1 MLQPPRLLCPWD
13 SPGQDT
19 GVGSC
24 SLLQGIFPT
33 QEVNP
38 GLPHCRQILYRLSH
52 KGSQRIME
60 WVAYPFSRGSSQPRN
75 RTRSP
80 TLQVDSSPTELSG
93 KPKNTG
99 VGSLSLLL
107 GIFPTQESNQ
117 GLMHFRHSLPAELPG
132 EPCWGEGV
140 GHAKPPF
147 SSVPATRPV
156 HLPEL
161 GMVPR
166 SLHPPTF
173 QGQNDC

>member
-1 MLQPPRLLCPWD
+1 MD
-13 SPGQDT
+13 
-19 GVGSC
+19 C
-24 SLLQGIFPT
+24 SLPGSSVHGILQARVLEWGACPSSGDLP
-33 QEVNP
+33 NP
-38 GLPHCRQILYRLSH
+38 GIDP
-52 KGSQRIME
+52 
-60 WVAYPFSRGSSQPRN
+60 
-75 RTRSP
+75 RSP
-80 TLQVDSSPTELSG
+80 TLQDSLLPEPAGT
-93 KPKNTG
+93 PKNTG

-147 SSVPATRPV
+147 SSVPATRPL